1 MKTKQAPRG
10 QEIPQES
17 RARRKLR
24 GYRITVEFKAGKPP
38 VLTLFDKASGEE
50 TESIN
55 LEKFTIDEMHELLV
69 SRGFV
74 RRADA
79 ADLAEVKAKEAIADE
94 AAAKQKKERAE
105 AAAKRR
111 LERENDR
118 PDRGAAKAH
127 QAEDRAAMGEKR
139 KFDAVKRKARESEA
153 DGSGEL

>member
-1 MKTKQAPRG
+1 
-10 QEIPQES
+10 
-17 RARRKLR
+17 
-24 GYRITVEFKAGKPP
+24 
-38 VLTLFDKASGEE
+38 
-50 TESIN
+50 
-55 LEKFTIDEMHELLV
+55 MHELLV

-118 PDRGAAKAH
+118 PDKGAAKAH
-127 QAEDRAAMGEKR
+127 QAEARAAMAEKR
-139 KFDAVKRKARESEA
+139 KFDAAKRQARESEA
-153 DGSGEL
+153 GGSGEL